1 MCTDISSESP
11 ANIDVLGRCSALA
24 ELRNP
29 GVPVRSS
36 LEIN

>member
-1 MCTDISSESP
+1 MCTDISSES
-11 ANIDVLGRCSALA
+11 AADIDVFGRRSALA
-24 ELRNP
+24 QLRNL

>member
-11 ANIDVLGRCSALA
+11 ADIDVFGRRSALA
-24 ELRNP
+24 ERRNL
-29 GVPVRSS
+29 GVLVCSS